1 MQAYEYVKTYPKE
14 DKDDRDS
21 VQLVYEQ
28 DTHDCLIQVSTALVY
43 CDLDGWPSVKINENK
58 KMTSQTDITDQ
69 QHKTANLSTLS
80 NNC

>member
-1 MQAYEYVKTYPKE
+1 MPRMTSCHWISYSLQIISIMQAYEYAKTYLKE

-43 CDLDGWPSVKINENK
+43 CDLDG
-58 KMTSQTDITDQ
+58 
-69 QHKTANLSTLS
+69 
-80 NNC
+80 